1 MEYCSGK
8 SLSSYLKN
16 RKKAPKRKE
25 MLDMFKQIL
34 EGVVYIH
41 SKGIMHR
48 DLKPSNIFLESKSI
62 KIGDFGLSWLDESV
76 IDEEKKRCEYKGEN
90 YTSNIG
96 TPLYV
101 SPEQEKS
108 SNYDQKTDVYS
119 LGVIFFEMLNNFSTE
134 HERVM
139 IMNDFRRKKIIPAEI
154 MEKFSQESLLMLSMI
169 DNNPKLRPSASEAL
183 AEIERIIANKAN

>member
-1 MEYCSGK
+1 
-8 SLSSYLKN
+8 
-16 RKKAPKRKE
+16 
-25 MLDMFKQIL
+25 MFKQIL